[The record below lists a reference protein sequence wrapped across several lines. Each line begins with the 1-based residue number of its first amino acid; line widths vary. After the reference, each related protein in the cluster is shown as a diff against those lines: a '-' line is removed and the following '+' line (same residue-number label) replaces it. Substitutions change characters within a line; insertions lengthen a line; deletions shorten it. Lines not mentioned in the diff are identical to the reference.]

1 MFSAALELVAQR
13 VGGCPICGDIQSQA
27 GWSSEQPD
35 LPVGVPVHCRV
46 VKPNGL
52 FKGPLQLKWFYNTF
66 SYCSMLHLSAYG
78 GICCNLEALTAV
90 NGKDLLFCQPLW
102 EPNLFF
108 CQNRERRRKWC
119 CWVFS
124 SCLSHM
130 ELQAADL
137 FSHLL
142 YFS

>member
-1 MFSAALELVAQR
+1 MFSAALEMVAQR
-13 VGGCPICGDIQSQA
+13 VDRCPICGDIQSQA

-46 VKPNGL
+46 VRPNGL

-102 EPNLFF
+102 EPNFFLSEQRAKEKVVLLSFQQLF
-108 CQNRERRRKWC
+108 EPYGAPG
-119 CWVFS
+119 S
-124 SCLSHM
+124 
-130 ELQAADL
+130 
-137 FSHLL
+137 
-142 YFS
+142 